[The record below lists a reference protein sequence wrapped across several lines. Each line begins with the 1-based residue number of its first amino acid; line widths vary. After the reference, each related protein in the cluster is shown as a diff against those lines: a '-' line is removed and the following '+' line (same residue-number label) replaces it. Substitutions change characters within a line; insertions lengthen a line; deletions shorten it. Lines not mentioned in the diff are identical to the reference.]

1 MGRKEIKE
9 GTTMAIQTNRFLVV
23 DDEETMRDILSITL
37 KDAGYSAVTATSGEE
52 ALVIMRE
59 EPAWA
64 MFLDLKLP
72 GMDGN
77 ELCRAIRKDWPMAIP
92 YAVTGYATLFEL
104 AACRDAGFEDYFLKP
119 VDRKLI
125 LATAA
130 HAKSKLERW
139 TRR

>member
-1 MGRKEIKE
+1 
-9 GTTMAIQTNRFLVV
+9 MATGNNRILVV
-23 DDEETMRDILSITL
+23 DDEESMRDIMSFTLS
-37 KDAGYSAVTATSGEE
+37 DAGYAVETATSGED
-52 ALVIMRE
+52 ALAVMRDN
-59 EPAWA
+59 PAWVL
-64 MFLDLKLP
+64 FLDLKLP
-72 GMDGN
+72 GMNGN

-125 LATAA
+125 LETAA
-130 HAKSKLERW
+130 HSMKKLERW